1 MFSDQA
7 KIHVTAGKGGN
18 GCASFRREK
27 HVPRGGPDGGDGGP
41 GGSVYL
47 VGDPQMRD
55 LSPFVRRVHF
65 KSEVGTHGEGSRRDG
80 AAGVDLEIPVPL
92 GTVVWHDGEVIS
104 DVTRPEQKVLVAT
117 GGRGGLGN
125 VHFVSATRQAPHF
138 AERGDEG
145 EALWLDLTLKLMA
158 DVGLA
163 GLPNAGK
170 SSLLRRLSNARP
182 KVADYPFTTLE
193 PLLGVVEVPG
203 DEDLVFTLADVPGL
217 LEGASEGVGLGHEF
231 LAHLERCH
239 LLLHVVDATGY
250 YGADPEDNFRT
261 ILSEL
266 DAHTPALGRTP
277 QVVVLNKV
285 DAIDAATRERRVR
298 CFHDLVQGLRAAGH
312 PAYSWMVAEETPP
325 PERMVWEVSAAT
337 GEGLAALVRYVGFLV
352 AARRE
357 SEQPPGWP
365 VPEGALP
372 SLHAPTD
379 PEAQVGAHMVYRP
392 AGLAQEGFSVHREDN
407 HFVVEGEAVER
418 MVKRYDLENDQ
429 AIRYLGRK
437 LDRMGVHGAL
447 RQSGA
452 AAGDEVHIAGF
463 VFEFD

>member
-7 KIHVTAGKGGN
+7 KIHVTAGRGGQ

-41 GGSVYL
+41 GGSIYV

-65 KSEVGTHGEGSRRDG
+65 KSEGGTHGEGSRRDG
-80 AAGVDLEIPVPL
+80 AAGADLEIPVPL
-92 GTVVWHDGEVIS
+92 GTVIRHDGEVIS
-104 DVTRPEQKVLVAT
+104 DVTRPGQKVLVAK

-145 EALWLDLTLKLMA
+145 ESLWLDLTLKLMA

-203 DEDLVFTLADVPGL
+203 DEDLVFTVADVPGL
-217 LEGASEGVGLGHEF
+217 LEGASAGVGLGHEF

-250 YGADPEDNFRT
+250 YGADPENNFRT

-266 DAHTPALGRTP
+266 DAHTPALGRAP
-277 QVVVLNKV
+277 QMVVLNKV
-285 DAIDAATRERRVR
+285 DAIDLATRGQRVR
-298 CFHDLVQGLRAAGH
+298 RFHELVQELCVAGH
-312 PAYSWMVAEETPP
+312 PAYSWTVAEEAPQ
-325 PERMVWEVSAAT
+325 PEQMVWEVSAAT
-337 GEGLAALVRYVGFLV
+337 GEGLAALVRYVGYLV

-357 SEQPPGWP
+357 SERSVRRATEDP
-365 VPEGALP
+365 LP
-372 SLHAPTD
+372 SPRGPDAADVP
-379 PEAQVGAHMVYRP
+379 AGAHIVYRP
-392 AGLAQEGFSVHREDN
+392 AGLAQEDFSVHREDD
-407 HFVVEGEAVER
+407 HFVVEGVAVER

-429 AIRYLGRK
+429 AVRYLGRR
-437 LDRMGVHGAL
+437 LDRMGINGAL
-447 RQSGA
+447 RQAGA
-452 AAGDEVHIAGF
+452 SAGDEVHIAGF

>member
-7 KIHVTAGKGGN
+7 KIHVTAGRGGH
-18 GCASFRREK
+18 GCTSFRREK
-27 HVPRGGPDGGDGGP
+27 HVPRGGPDGGDGGS
-41 GGSVYL
+41 GGSIYL

-65 KSEVGTHGEGSRRDG
+65 KSEAGTHGEGSRRDG
-80 AAGVDLEIPVPL
+80 AAGADLEIPVPL
-92 GTVVWHDGEVIS
+92 GTVVWHDGEVMS
-104 DVTRPEQKVLVAT
+104 DVTGPGQKVLVAT
-117 GGRGGLGN
+117 GARGGLGN

-250 YGADPEDNFRT
+250 FGADPEDNFRT

-277 QVVVLNKV
+277 QIVVLNKV
-285 DAIDAATRERRVR
+285 DAIDAATREQRVR
-298 CFHDLVQGLRAAGH
+298 RFHDLVREMREAGH
-312 PAYSWMVAEETPP
+312 PAYSWTVAEETPLA
-325 PERMVWEVSAAT
+325 EQMVWEVSAAT

-357 SEQPPGWP
+357 SERPGWSA
-365 VPEGALP
+365 PEGGPA
-372 SLHAPTD
+372 SLHD
-379 PEAQVGAHMVYRP
+379 PAFPDTHGGAHMVYRP
-392 AGLAQEGFSVHREDN
+392 AGLAQEGFSVRREDD

-418 MVKRYDLENDQ
+418 LVKRYDLENDQ
-429 AIRYLGRK
+429 AVRYLGRR

-452 AAGDEVHIAGF
+452 SAGDEVYIAGY

>member
-1 MFSDQA
+1 
-7 KIHVTAGKGGN
+7 
-18 GCASFRREK
+18 
-27 HVPRGGPDGGDGGP
+27 
-41 GGSVYL
+41 
-47 VGDPQMRD
+47 MRD

-65 KSEVGTHGEGSRRDG
+65 KSEAGTHGEGSRRDG
-80 AAGVDLEIPVPL
+80 AAGADLEIPVPL

-104 DVTRPEQKVLVAT
+104 DVTGPGQKVLVAT
-117 GGRGGLGN
+117 GARGGLGN

-285 DAIDAATRERRVR
+285 DAIDAATREQRVR
-298 CFHDLVQGLRAAGH
+298 RFHDLVRQLRAAGH
-312 PAYSWMVAEETPP
+312 PAYSWTVAEETPP
-325 PERMVWEVSAAT
+325 PEQMVWEVSAAT
-337 GEGLAALVRYVGFLV
+337 GEGLAALVRQVGFLV

-357 SEQPPGWP
+357 SERPGWP
-365 VPEGALP
+365 ASEGGPA
-372 SLHAPTD
+372 SLHAPAD
-379 PEAQVGAHMVYRP
+379 PDVQRGAHMVYRP
-392 AGLAQEGFSVHREDN
+392 AGLAQEDFSVRREDD

-418 MVKRYDLENDQ
+418 LVKRYDLENDQ
-429 AIRYLGRK
+429 AVRYLGRR

-447 RQSGA
+447 RQAGA
-452 AAGDEVHIAGF
+452 SPGDEVYIAGF